1 MKILLLQDAEWRKKG
16 PHQQHHL
23 MELLSLRGHE
33 IMVIGFDQY
42 WKDNKE
48 DGIISRRIEFDNLCR
63 FYEGAKVKF
72 IRPTFVKL
80 PLLDYISFLFSSRKE
95 IKKQIKEFN
104 PDIIIGFSSV
114 LSNYWGAIFANN
126 ARIPYIYYWY
136 DIVHVLNVPKQFSWL
151 AKLIEK
157 RIIKKSDKIVV
168 INDVLKDYI
177 IDFGADP
184 EITEV
189 IPGGVDFERFN
200 PSKVDSNYYRQKYG
214 FSDEDTV
221 LFFMGWLYHFAG
233 LKEVVKELSQI
244 RNEHHN
250 IKLLI
255 VGRGDAY
262 SDLKDLI
269 KTYKLEKTVIMTGE
283 MPYEEIPKLIAA
295 AEICLLPAYSN
306 EVMRDIVPIKIYE
319 YLAMHKPVIATML
332 PGVMK
337 EFGEDNG
344 VNYIEGP
351 DYTMEKVLE
360 MDEEI
365 IERNKFMAEKFIKS
379 YNWDLIITNF
389 ENMLVK
395 MINEENK

>member
-33 IMVIGFDQY
+33 IIVIGFDQY

-48 DGIISRRIEFDNLCR
+48 DGIISSRIEVDDVCR

-80 PLLDYISFLFSSRKE
+80 SLLDYISFLFSSRKE
-95 IKKQIKEFN
+95 INTQIKEFN

-126 ARIPYIYYWY
+126 AKIPYIYYWY

-168 INDVLKDYI
+168 INEVLKDYI
-177 IDFGADP
+177 INFGADP

-200 PSKVDSNYYRQKYG
+200 PLKVDSNYYREKYG

-244 RNEHHN
+244 KDEHPN

-262 SDLKDLI
+262 SDLKELI
-269 KTYKLEKTVIMTGE
+269 KTHELEKTVIMTGE
-283 MPYEEIPKLIAA
+283 MPYEEIPKLIASA
-295 AEICLLPAYSN
+295 DVCLLPAYNN
-306 EVMRDIVPIKIYE
+306 EIMKDIVPIKIYE
-319 YLAMHKPVIATML
+319 YLAMHKPVIATEL
-332 PGVMK
+332 PGVKK
-337 EFGEDNG
+337 EFGENNG
-344 VNYIEGP
+344 VVYITNSDEVIN
-351 DYTMEKVLE
+351 KILE
-360 MDEEI
+360 LNNND
-365 IERNKFMAEKFIKS
+365 IECLKSKSAVFIKD
-379 YNWDLIITNF
+379 YDWTHIISTF
-389 ENMLVK
+389 EDIMVK
-395 MINEENK
+395 I